1 MSAREMRDTSDTPT
15 ERNTMGIKLAKFKD
29 VANGLQEG
37 QFGVGDRTQITSLSD
52 LDPDYKM
59 LLDGQYACTMAVIGA
74 DGRPG
79 LTTMWFDYE
88 GDKVLINVAAHRKKT
103 DWIRKNPQI
112 TLLIMNPA
120 NMYHWVSMKV
130 TVEREILEDDPK
142 EGAYV
147 TEQLN
152 KIWRKYIGQGD
163 EYGLRDPSMNE
174 RRVLF
179 ICNVDSVA
187 TFGKP

>member
-1 MSAREMRDTSDTPT
+1 MA
-15 ERNTMGIKLAKFKD
+15 IKLAKFKD
-29 VANGLQEG
+29 VANGLQPG
-37 QFGVGDRTQITSLSD
+37 QFGVGERDKITSLDD
-52 LDPDYKM
+52 LDPIYRQ
-59 LLDGQYACTMAVIGA
+59 LLDKPYACTMAVIGA

-79 LTTMWFDYE
+79 LTTMWFDYQ

-103 DWIRKNPQI
+103 GWIRKNPKV
-112 TLLIMNPA
+112 TLLIMNPE

-130 TVEREILEDDPK
+130 TVEREISEDDPK
-142 EGAYV
+142 EGSFV

-152 KIWRKYIGQGD
+152 RIWQKYIGQGD
-163 EYGLRDPSMNE
+163 TYGLRDPSIDE

-179 ICNVDSVA
+179 VCGIDSVA